1 MSDTADGK
9 RSLWRQPLLHFLL
22 AGAAIFALNAV
33 RGTPDSATSNRI
45 VVTVAQV
52 ERIAGLWQRTWGR
65 APSEAELQALVRD
78 HIREEVYYRE
88 ALKLGLDVN
97 DTVIRRR
104 LRQKMEFLTTDD
116 VAAAAPDDTALQAF
130 YEQNAER
137 YRKSPVFDFTQVY
150 FSLEDAADVRTRQ
163 ALAALRRGAS
173 PDDFGDSIGLPR
185 TMGRANEADIARTFG
200 SAFYQALNALQPD
213 AWSGPVASGFGQ
225 HLVKV
230 TNKEAAHVPALDA
243 IRTDVTNDWLAEQ
256 SAAARDKVY
265 AVLRAGYEVEIEA
278 PAE

>member
-116 VAAAAPDDTALQAF
+116 VAATAPHDTALQAF

-150 FSLEDAADVRTRQ
+150 FSLEDAANARTRQ

-173 PDDFGDSIGLPR
+173 PDDFGDPIGLPR

-200 SAFYQALNALQPD
+200 SAFYQALIALQPD

-225 HLVKV
+225 HLVMV

-256 SAAARDKVY
+256 SAAARDKAY
-265 AVLRAGYEVEIEA
+265 TVLRAGYEVEIEA